1 MAIWRTPTWQG
12 FKGSN
17 LSRYSDMSYLVSSV
31 DKYFLLREFLS
42 LPGHCWEAVGLG
54 RWNQAPSSCW
64 ATRVRCN
71 LCVSLF
77 SKVGQKESEKQLWK
91 WGLMT
96 LQVTLIKE
104 LWTSLT
110 LFSLSFLV
118 LWINC
123 TRFSRWNTSPEV
135 KQKPSDKCKSASG
148 EKLSPGPPAWTLSAP
163 VRAELHFYSLWEDY
177 FLCAGSW

>member
-1 MAIWRTPTWQG
+1 
-12 FKGSN
+12 
-17 LSRYSDMSYLVSSV
+17 MSYLVSSV

-148 EKLSPGPPAWTLSAP
+148 EKLSPGPPACSPLCSLVSLHPSGLSCTSTAFERIIFSVP
-163 VRAELHFYSLWEDY
+163 VLGKYSDSEGNSD
-177 FLCAGSW
+177 